1 MEAVEM
7 EEKRRNEN
15 KRGGVKK
22 DDEKV
27 RMEAVE
33 MEGSTQWVPLCQA
46 AVQPSSHARCS
57 VIQ

>member
-1 MEAVEM
+1 M